1 MARSKFEIK
10 AQKELEKEGYLVDW
24 KIRPRFKNPYYNT
37 DYFNL
42 FDLLAYKPNE
52 PIRFISIKGTMGVLK
67 KHKDKIKKFKAP
79 GIKKEAWWYRKLKGS
94 NKFIKKAILLD

>member
-10 AQKELEKEGYLVDW
+10 AQKELEKEGYIVDW
-24 KIRPRFKNPYYNT
+24 KLRPRFKNSHYNT

-42 FDLLAYKPNE
+42 FDLLAYKANE
-52 PIRFISIKGTMGVLK
+52 PVRFISIKGTMGVLK
-67 KHKDKIKKFKAP
+67 QHRQEIEKFKAT

-94 NKFIKKAILLD
+94 NKFVRKIIPLD